1 MIDVAIMGHGVVGSG
16 VAEILMYHSDRIT
29 KGTHTPVN
37 VKYILDLREF
47 EGLSYSDRFTKNFSD
62 ILNDKDVRVVV
73 EVMGGI
79 NPAYDFVKS
88 CLSAGKSVVTSN
100 KELVAAKGA
109 ELLKIAEENNVNF
122 LFEASVGG
130 GIPVLRPMAQ
140 CLAANEITEISGI
153 LNGTTNY
160 ILNKMIV
167 DNMDFDTALSLAQ
180 KKGFAEKNPAA
191 DIEGHDACRKICIL
205 AALGFGKHVYPEQ
218 VATEGITDITLDDV
232 ESAESFNCVVKLIG
246 HAKRLDGGKI
256 TATVRPTLVS
266 RDCIL
271 SDVNGV
277 FNAIMITGDQT
288 GDVMFYGKG
297 AGKNATA
304 SAVAAD
310 VIDCVKHLENRK
322 YLFWEDGEKDYVD
335 NSADEPTVLYARIS
349 SDSFSELEKQ
359 FEAAF
364 PGVFCVKNKYRGDIA
379 FLTEKQPESVTREKL
394 KGISSAK
401 SVKVLHTLGL
411 RG

>member
-218 VATEGITDITLDDV
+218 VATEGITDITLDNV

-335 NSADEPTVLYARIS
+335 NSADEPTVLYVRLS

-364 PGVFCVKNKYRGDIA
+364 PGVSCVKNKYRGDIA

-394 KGISSAK
+394 KGITSAK

>member
-29 KGTHTPVN
+29 KGSHTPVN

-335 NSADEPTVLYARIS
+335 NSADEPTVFYARIS

-364 PGVFCVKNKYRGDIA
+364 PGVSCVKNKYRGDIA
-379 FLTEKQPESVTREKL
+379 FLTENQPESVTREKL

>member
-246 HAKRLDGGKI
+246 HAKRLDCGKI

-364 PGVFCVKNKYRGDIA
+364 PGVSCVKNKYRGDIA
-379 FLTEKQPESVTREKL
+379 FLTENQPESVTREKL